1 LKPQTSKQK
10 TEGFLNCI
18 EAIWQLWRAK
28 PDTVLV
34 PGHDLSMRLDA
45 DGNPRYIGQRAAG
58 ISAWFSETLEQTTE
72 FDLGGRA
79 P

>member
-1 LKPQTSKQK
+1 
-10 TEGFLNCI
+10 
-18 EAIWQLWRAK
+18 
-28 PDTVLV
+28 
-34 PGHDLSMRLDA
+34 MRLDA

-72 FDLGGRA
+72 FDFGGKA